1 MNDVYLHNNTPC
13 IQLLK
18 HPCVFIDIY
27 LFFMHFI
34 KITILT
40 TALSV
45 MRWLNE
51 HK

>member
-18 HPCVFIDIY
+18 NPCM
-27 LFFMHFI
+27 FFMHFI
-34 KITILT
+34 KIKILT